1 MLRTLSAVFHK
12 KNFEAY
18 FHIKITINIILTKPY
33 NTTCMLHVLQ
43 DCFVSDEIVFY
54 IYMSSM
60 MIITF
65 SFLLSLQQYLYNC
78 AKFSGPKS
86 A

>member
-1 MLRTLSAVFHK
+1 MHA
-12 KNFEAY
+12 
-18 FHIKITINIILTKPY
+18 INTYL
-33 NTTCMLHVLQ
+33 LQ

-86 A
+86 AQKLEKIGIKTNEGK

>member
-1 MLRTLSAVFHK
+1 MHA
-12 KNFEAY
+12 
-18 FHIKITINIILTKPY
+18 INTYL
-33 NTTCMLHVLQ
+33 LQ
-43 DCFVSDEIVFY
+43 DCFISDEVVFY